1 MYFPNAFKKTFLLPS
16 GTVTVNT
23 SAATSALAAGE
34 VGLYNQAYR
43 NLSTASGSVPSVNT
57 PFYIVMGSYFTSDKI
72 SPALG
77 GYKESVKSK
86 LINPK
91 YVTRFFTVAAKK
103 PQQQVVKIGLV
114 NAGLPQDTTVRLR
127 VDVKGSPALRFL
139 SHNIYRTMDAYTGC
153 FDGTTGNVV
162 DPIPTLL
169 AWKDQINASP
179 YLNNMIQARVYKL
192 VTTLPATSAVTATTS
207 QTTIPM
213 TTTTGILVGQHVVGT
228 GIPANAFVTTVTAST
243 SIVIKYPVQATAPT
257 IGSAVSMKF
266 YSDLYNDVTAQ
277 GLPTIV
283 GSATYIPGTGT
294 QTGVGGS
301 AVVSNGIAT
310 NATIATSASGA
321 LIYTAAGNATSFTN
335 DCMLELTAA
344 YIETKFGSCTFTPT
358 DMYDIAPL
366 NIYTSVTDESGDP
379 CLVSVFG
386 TLGTLGNAT
395 EVQAAVQASGV
406 GETVLRDLILSDRYA
421 QIAYPDSS
429 HVDHLRMREIEADP
443 ALATIDR
450 NGFYDKIYL
459 LHSVPRFYNPTGSF
473 DNDQYL
479 VEIVVPTGSDV
490 SDLTTRIGNL
500 LQSSGNYSLPYTFG
514 YPGGSGSSTA
524 VEAY

>member
-34 VGLYNQAYR
+34 VGLYSQAYA
-43 NLSTASGSVPSVNT
+43 NLASASATIPATNT

-91 YVTRFFTVAAKK
+91 FVTRFFTVAAKK
-103 PQQQVVKIGLV
+103 PQQQVVKIALV

-139 SHNIYRTMDAYTGC
+139 SHNIYRTMDSYTGC
-153 FDGTTGNVV
+153 FDGTTANLV

-192 VTTLPATSAVTATTS
+192 ATTKSATGTVTATTA
-207 QTTIPM
+207 QTTITM
-213 TTTTGILVGQHVVGT
+213 SDTGSGATAVLVGQHVVGT
-228 GIPANAFVTTVTAST
+228 GIPANAFVTTVTSNT

-257 IGSAVSMKF
+257 ISTSVSMKF

-283 GSATYIPGTGT
+283 GSATYIAGTGT

-321 LIYTAAGNATSFTN
+321 LIYSAAANNTSFTN

-386 TLGTLGNAT
+386 TLGSLGNAT
-395 EVQAAVQASGV
+395 EVQAPIQASGI

-450 NGFYDKIYL
+450 NAFYDKIYL

-490 SDLTTRIGNL
+490 SDLTTRINNL
-500 LQSSGNYSLPYTFG
+500 LKVNTAGASYTNVVTET
-514 YPGGSGSSTA
+514 Y
-524 VEAY
+524 

>member
-1 MYFPNAFKKTFLLPS
+1 MYFPNAFKKTFLA
-16 GTVTVNT
+16 GTSTGSISYST
-23 SAATSALAAGE
+23 SATTSALAAGE
-34 VGLYNQAYR
+34 VGLYDQTYANI
-43 NLSTASGSVPSVNT
+43 GSVSGVPTVNT

-103 PQQQVVKIGLV
+103 PQQQVVKIALT

-153 FDGTTGNVV
+153 PDTTNPTYLV
-162 DPIPTLL
+162 DPITTLL

-192 VTTLPATSAVTATTS
+192 VTTLSATGAVTATTA

-213 TTTTGILVGQHVVGT
+213 SSTTAVLVGQHVVGT
-228 GIPANAFVTTVTAST
+228 GIPANAFVTTVTANT

-257 IGSAVSMKF
+257 IGAAVSMKF

-283 GSATYIPGTGT
+283 GTATYIAGTGT

-310 NATIATSASGA
+310 GATIATSASGA
-321 LIYTAAGNATSFTN
+321 LIYTAAANAASFTN

-386 TLGTLGNAT
+386 TVGALGNAT
-395 EVQAAVQASGV
+395 EVQAPIQASGI

-490 SDLTTRIGNL
+490 SDLTTRISNL
-500 LQSSGNYSLPYTFG
+500 LKVNTAGASYTNVVAET
-514 YPGGSGSSTA
+514 Y
-524 VEAY
+524 

>member
-1 MYFPNAFKKTFLLPS
+1 MYFPNAFKKTFLPAVTG
-16 GTVTVNT
+16 GTLTVNT
-23 SAATSALAAGE
+23 SATTSALAAGE
-34 VGLYNQAYR
+34 VGLYSQNYG
-43 NLSTASGSVPSVNT
+43 NLGALGTVPTANT

-77 GYKESVKSK
+77 GYKESIKSK

-91 YVTRFFTVAAKK
+91 YVTRFFSVAAKK
-103 PQQQVVKIGLV
+103 PQQQVVKVAVTNCGL
-114 NAGLPQDTTVRLR
+114 ACDTTFRLR
-127 VDVKGSPALRFL
+127 IDVKGSPALRFL
-139 SHNIYRTMDAYTGC
+139 SHNIYRTMDSYTGC
-153 FDGTTGNVV
+153 CDTDNPTYKKDPVV
-162 DPIPTLL
+162 TLL
-169 AWKDQINASP
+169 NWKDQINASP

-192 VTTLPATSAVTATTS
+192 VTTLAANGAVTATTS

-213 TTTTGILVGQHVVGT
+213 ASTTGVLVGQHVVGT
-228 GIPANAFVTTVTAST
+228 GIPANSFVTTVGAS

-257 IGSAVSMKF
+257 IGAAVSMKF
-266 YSDLYNDVTAQ
+266 YSDLYNDVTSQ

-283 GSATYIPGTGT
+283 GSATYIAGTGT

-310 NATIATSASGA
+310 GATIATSASGA
-321 LIYTAAGNATSFTN
+321 LIYTASTDAVTFTV

-379 CLVSVFG
+379 CLTSCFG
-386 TLGTLGNAT
+386 AVGTLGNAV
-395 EVQAAVQASGV
+395 ELQAPIQASGI

-450 NGFYDKIYL
+450 NGFYDKYYL
-459 LHSVPRFYNPTGSF
+459 LHSVPRFYNPTGTF

-479 VEIVVPTGSDV
+479 VEIVVPTGSIV
-490 SDLTTRIGNL
+490 TSLTNKISNL
-500 LQSSGNYSLPYTFG
+500 LQSAGNYSI
-514 YPGGSGSSTA
+514 STA
-524 VEAY
+524 EQY

>member
-1 MYFPNAFKKTFLLPS
+1 MYFPNAFKKTFLPAVTG
-16 GTVTVNT
+16 GTLTVNT

-34 VGLYNQAYR
+34 VGLYSQAYA
-43 NLSTASGSVPSVNT
+43 NLSTATASSLSVNT

-77 GYKESVKSK
+77 GYKESIKSK

-91 YVTRFFTVAAKK
+91 YVTRFFTVDAKQ
-103 PQQQVVKIGLV
+103 PRQQVVKVAVTNCGL
-114 NAGLPQDTTVRLR
+114 ACDTTFRLR
-127 VDVKGSPALRFL
+127 IDVKGSPALRFL
-139 SHNIYRTMDAYTGC
+139 SHNIYRTMDSYTGC
-153 FDGTTGNVV
+153 CDTDNPTYKKDPVV
-162 DPIPTLL
+162 TLL
-169 AWKDQINASP
+169 NWKDQINASP

-192 VTTLPATSAVTATTS
+192 VTTLSATGAVTATTS

-213 TTTTGILVGQHVVGT
+213 SSTTGVLVGQHVVGT
-228 GIPANAFVTTVTAST
+228 GIPANAFVTTVTANT
-243 SIVIKYPVQATAPT
+243 SIVIKYPVQAAAPT
-257 IGSAVSMKF
+257 IGASVSMKF
-266 YSDLYNDVTAQ
+266 YSDLYNDVTSL

-283 GSATYIPGTGT
+283 GTATYIAGTGT

-321 LIYTAAGNATSFTN
+321 LIYTPSADAASFTV

-379 CLVSVFG
+379 CLTSCFG
-386 TLGTLGNAT
+386 AVGTLGNAV
-395 EVQAAVQASGV
+395 ELQAPIQASGI

-443 ALATIDR
+443 ALATINR

-459 LHSVPRFYNPTGSF
+459 LHSVPRFYNPTGTF

-479 VEIVVPTGSDV
+479 VEVVVPPGSTY
-490 SDLTTRIGNL
+490 SDLTTRISNL
-500 LQSSGNYSLPYTFG
+500 LQSAGNYSI
-514 YPGGSGSSTA
+514 STP
-524 VEAY
+524 EQY

>member
-103 PQQQVVKIGLV
+103 PQQQVVKIALT

-153 FDGTTGNVV
+153 FDGTTANLV

-179 YLNNMIQARVYKL
+179 YLNNMIQARVYKY
-192 VTTLPATSAVTATTS
+192 VTTGTATNAVATTS
-207 QTTIPM
+207 QVTLTVTNTNM
-213 TTTTGILVGQHVVGT
+213 LVGQHVTGT
-228 GIPANAFVTTVTAST
+228 GIPANAFITSLISTTG
-243 SIVIKYPVQATAPT
+243 IVVKFPVQQTAPT
-257 IGSAVSMKF
+257 ISTTVVFKT

-283 GSATYIPGTGT
+283 GTATYIAGTGT

-310 NATIATSASGA
+310 GATIATSASGA
-321 LIYTAAGNATSFTN
+321 LIYSAGVNATSFTN
-335 DCMLELTAA
+335 DCMIELTAA

-386 TLGTLGNAT
+386 STGALGNAT
-395 EVQAAVQASGV
+395 EVQAPIQASGI

-450 NGFYDKIYL
+450 NAFYDKIYL

-479 VEIVVPTGSDV
+479 VEIVVPTGVDY

-500 LQSSGNYSLPYTFG
+500 LQSSGNFSVPYNFG
-514 YPGGSGSSTA
+514 YPGAGSAGSA
-524 VEAY
+524 IPEPY

>member
-34 VGLYNQAYR
+34 VGLYSQAYA
-43 NLSTASGSVPSVNT
+43 NLASASATIPATNT

-91 YVTRFFTVAAKK
+91 FVTRFFTVAAKK
-103 PQQQVVKIGLV
+103 PQQQVVKIALV

-139 SHNIYRTMDAYTGC
+139 SHNIYRTMDSYTGC
-153 FDGTTGNVV
+153 FDGTTANLV

-192 VTTLPATSAVTATTS
+192 ATTKSATGTVTATTA
-207 QTTIPM
+207 QTTITM
-213 TTTTGILVGQHVVGT
+213 SDTGSGATAVLVGQHVVGT
-228 GIPANAFVTTVTAST
+228 GIPANAFVTTVTSNT

-257 IGSAVSMKF
+257 ISTSVSMKF

-283 GSATYIPGTGT
+283 GSATYIAGTGT

-321 LIYTAAGNATSFTN
+321 LIYSAAANNTSFTN

-386 TLGTLGNAT
+386 TLGSLGNAT
-395 EVQAAVQASGV
+395 EVQAPIQASGI

-450 NGFYDKIYL
+450 NAFYDKLYL

-479 VEIVVPTGSDV
+479 VEIVVPTGTNM
-490 SDLTTRIGNL
+490 TTFVGNISYL
-500 LQSSGNYSLPYTFG
+500 LQSAGNYSI
-514 YPGGSGSSTA
+514 GGLETI
-524 VEAY
+524 YNP

>member
-1 MYFPNAFKKTFLLPS
+1 MYFPNAFKKTFLPAVS
-16 GTVTVNT
+16 GGTLTVNT
-23 SAATSALAAGE
+23 SVATSALAAGE
-34 VGLYNQAYR
+34 VGLFSQAYA
-43 NLSTASGSVPSVNT
+43 NLGSIGSTPSVNT

-77 GYKESVKSK
+77 GYKESIKSK

-103 PQQQVVKIGLV
+103 PQQQVVKVAVLDCGL
-114 NAGLPQDTTVRLR
+114 ACDTTFRLR
-127 VDVKGSPALRFL
+127 IDVKGSPALRFL
-139 SHNIYRTMDAYTGC
+139 SHNIYRTMDSYTGC
-153 FDGTTGNVV
+153 CDTTNPTYLKDPVV
-162 DPIPTLL
+162 TLL
-169 AWKDQINASP
+169 NWKDQINASP
-179 YLNNMIQARVYKL
+179 YLNNMIQARVYKR
-192 VTTLPATSAVTATTS
+192 VTTLPATGAVTATTS

-213 TTTTGILVGQHVVGT
+213 SSTTAILVGQHVVGT

-257 IGSAVSMKF
+257 IGASVSMKF
-266 YSDLYNDVTAQ
+266 YSDLYNDVTSQ

-283 GSATYIPGTGT
+283 GSATYIAGTGT

-310 NATIATSASGA
+310 GATIATSASGA
-321 LIYTAAGNATSFTN
+321 LIYTAAADAASFTT
-335 DCMLELTAA
+335 DCMLELTGA

-379 CLVSVFG
+379 CLSSCFG
-386 TLGTLGNAT
+386 AVGTLGNAV
-395 EVQAAVQASGV
+395 ELQAPIQASGI

-429 HVDHLRMREIEADP
+429 RVDHLRMREIESDP

-450 NGFYDKIYL
+450 NAFYDKIYL

-479 VEIVVPTGSDV
+479 VEIVVPTGSTV
-490 SDLTTRIGNL
+490 TSLTTPISYL
-500 LQSSGNYSLPYTFG
+500 LQSAGNYSI
-514 YPGGSGSSTA
+514 SSPET
-524 VEAY
+524 Y

>member
-1 MYFPNAFKKTFLLPS
+1 MYFPNAFKKTFLPAVTG
-16 GTVTVNT
+16 GTLTVNT

-34 VGLYNQAYR
+34 VGLYDQNYA
-43 NLSTASGSVPSVNT
+43 NLGALSSVPSVNT

-77 GYKESVKSK
+77 GYKESIKSK

-91 YVTRFFTVAAKK
+91 YVTRFFTVAAKQ
-103 PQQQVVKIGLV
+103 PRQQVVKVGVTNCGL
-114 NAGLPQDTTVRLR
+114 ACDTTFRLR
-127 VDVKGSPALRFL
+127 IDVKGSPALRFL
-139 SHNIYRTMDAYTGC
+139 SHNIYRTMDSYSGC
-153 FDGTTGNVV
+153 CDTDNPTYLKDPVV
-162 DPIPTLL
+162 TLL
-169 AWKDQINASP
+169 NWKDQINASP

-192 VTTLPATSAVTATTS
+192 VTTLSATSAVTATTA

-213 TTTTGILVGQHVVGT
+213 SSTTGVLVGQHVVGT
-228 GIPANAFVTTVTAST
+228 GIPANSFVTTVTANT

-257 IGSAVSMKF
+257 IGASVSMKF
-266 YSDLYNDVTAQ
+266 YSDLYNDVTSL

-283 GSATYIPGTGT
+283 GTATYIAGTGT
-294 QTGVGGS
+294 ETGVGGS

-310 NATIATSASGA
+310 GATIATSASGA
-321 LIYTAAGNATSFTN
+321 LIYTPSADAAAFTV

-379 CLVSVFG
+379 CLTSCFG
-386 TLGTLGNAT
+386 AVGTLGNAV
-395 EVQAAVQASGV
+395 ELQAPIQASGI

-429 HVDHLRMREIEADP
+429 HVDHIRMREIEADP
-443 ALATIDR
+443 ALATINR
-450 NGFYDKIYL
+450 NAFYDKIYL
-459 LHSVPRFYNPTGSF
+459 LHSVPRFYNPTGTF

-479 VEIVVPTGSDV
+479 VEIVVPTGSTVTSLTNKV
-490 SDLTTRIGNL
+490 SNL
-500 LQSSGNYSLPYTFG
+500 LQSAGNYSI
-514 YPGGSGSSTA
+514 SSPE
-524 VEAY
+524 VY

>member
-1 MYFPNAFKKTFLLPS
+1 MYFPNAFKKTFLPAVTG
-16 GTVTVNT
+16 GTLTVNT

-34 VGLYNQAYR
+34 VGLYDQNYA
-43 NLSTASGSVPSVNT
+43 NLGALSSVPSVNT

-77 GYKESVKSK
+77 GYKESIKSK

-91 YVTRFFTVAAKK
+91 YVTRFFTVAAKQ
-103 PQQQVVKIGLV
+103 PRQQVVKVGVTNCGL
-114 NAGLPQDTTVRLR
+114 ACDTTFRLR
-127 VDVKGSPALRFL
+127 IDVKGSPALRFL
-139 SHNIYRTMDAYTGC
+139 SHNIYRTMDSYSGC
-153 FDGTTGNVV
+153 CDTDNPTYLKDPVV
-162 DPIPTLL
+162 TLL
-169 AWKDQINASP
+169 NWKDQINASP

-192 VTTLPATSAVTATTS
+192 VTTLSATSAVTATTA

-213 TTTTGILVGQHVVGT
+213 SSTTGVLVGQHVVGT
-228 GIPANAFVTTVTAST
+228 GIPANSFVTTVTANT

-257 IGSAVSMKF
+257 IGASVSMKF
-266 YSDLYNDVTAQ
+266 YSDLYNDVTSL

-283 GSATYIPGTGT
+283 GTATYIAGTGT
-294 QTGVGGS
+294 ETGVGGS

-310 NATIATSASGA
+310 GATIATSASGA
-321 LIYTAAGNATSFTN
+321 LIYTPSADAASFTV

-379 CLVSVFG
+379 CLTSCFG
-386 TLGTLGNAT
+386 AVGTLGNAV
-395 EVQAAVQASGV
+395 ELQAPIQASGI

-429 HVDHLRMREIEADP
+429 HVDHIRMREIEADP
-443 ALATIDR
+443 ALATINR
-450 NGFYDKIYL
+450 NAFYDKIYL
-459 LHSVPRFYNPTGSF
+459 LHSVPRFYNPTGTF

-479 VEIVVPTGSDV
+479 VEIVVPTGSTVTSLTNKV
-490 SDLTTRIGNL
+490 SNL
-500 LQSSGNYSLPYTFG
+500 LQSAGNYSI
-514 YPGGSGSSTA
+514 SSPE
-524 VEAY
+524 VY

>member
-1 MYFPNAFKKTFLLPS
+1 MYFPNAFKKTFLAAAS
-16 GTVTVNT
+16 GGNMSYVT
-23 SAATSALAAGE
+23 SGATSALAAGE
-34 VGLYNQAYR
+34 VGLYDQSYT
-43 NLSTASGSVPSVNT
+43 NLGSLGSVPSVNT

-91 YVTRFFTVAAKK
+91 YVTRFFSVAAKK
-103 PQQQVVKIGLV
+103 PQQQVVKIALV
-114 NAGLPQDTTVRLR
+114 NAGLPLDTTVRLR

-139 SHNIYRTMDAYTGC
+139 SHNIYRTMDSYTGC
-153 FDGTTGNVV
+153 ADSANPTYLA

-169 AWKDQINASP
+169 NWKDQINASP

-192 VTTLPATSAVTATTS
+192 VTTLPATGAVTATTS

-213 TTTTGILVGQHVVGT
+213 SSTTAVLVGQHVVGT
-228 GIPANAFVTTVTAST
+228 GIPANAFVTTVTANT

-257 IGSAVSMKF
+257 IGAAVSMKF

-283 GSATYIPGTGT
+283 GSATYIAGTGT

-310 NATIATSASGA
+310 GATIATSASGA
-321 LIYTAAGNATSFTN
+321 LIYTAAGNAATFTN
-335 DCMLELTAA
+335 DCMLELTGA

-386 TLGTLGNAT
+386 TVGSLGNAT
-395 EVQAAVQASGV
+395 EVQAPVQASGI

-450 NGFYDKIYL
+450 NAFYDKIYL

-479 VEIVVPTGSDV
+479 VEIVVPTGTSI
-490 SDLTTRIGNL
+490 TTFVTSINRL
-500 LQSSGNYSLPYTFG
+500 LQSAGSYSIAQ
-514 YPGGSGSSTA
+514 GGSGVGYIFET
-524 VEAY
+524 Y

>member
-1 MYFPNAFKKTFLLPS
+1 MYFPNAFKKTFLPAVS
-16 GTVTVNT
+16 GGTLTVNT
-23 SAATSALAAGE
+23 SSATSALAAGE
-34 VGLYNQAYR
+34 VGLYSQAYV
-43 NLSTASGSVPSVNT
+43 NLGSASATIPATNT

-103 PQQQVVKIGLV
+103 PQQQVVKVAVLDCGL
-114 NAGLPQDTTVRLR
+114 ACDTTFRLR
-127 VDVKGSPALRFL
+127 IDVKGSPALRFL
-139 SHNIYRTMDAYTGC
+139 SHNIYRTMDSYTGC
-153 FDGTTGNVV
+153 CDATNPTYLKDPVV
-162 DPIPTLL
+162 TLL
-169 AWKDQINASP
+169 NWKDQINASP
-179 YLNNMIQARVYKL
+179 YLNNMIQARVYKR
-192 VTTLPATSAVTATTS
+192 VTTLPATGAVTATTS

-213 TTTTGILVGQHVVGT
+213 SSTTAVLVGQHVVGT
-228 GIPANAFVTTVTAST
+228 GIPANAFVTTVTANT
-243 SIVIKYPVQATAPT
+243 SIVIKYPVQAAAPT
-257 IGSAVSMKF
+257 IGAAVSMKF

-321 LIYTAAGNATSFTN
+321 LIYTAAADAASFTT

-379 CLVSVFG
+379 CLTSCFG
-386 TLGTLGNAT
+386 AVGTLGNAV
-395 EVQAAVQASGV
+395 ELQAPIQASGI

-459 LHSVPRFYNPTGSF
+459 LHSVPRFYNPTGTF

-479 VEIVVPTGSDV
+479 VEIVVPTGSTV
-490 SDLTTRIGNL
+490 SDLTDRINNL
-500 LQSSGNYSLPYTFG
+500 LKVNTSGASYINVVPETY
-514 YPGGSGSSTA
+514 
-524 VEAY
+524 

>member
-1 MYFPNAFKKTFLLPS
+1 MYFPNAFKKTFLPAVTG
-16 GTVTVNT
+16 GTLTVNT

-34 VGLYNQAYR
+34 VGLYDQNYA
-43 NLSTASGSVPSVNT
+43 NLGALSSVPSVNT

-77 GYKESVKSK
+77 GYKESIKSK

-91 YVTRFFTVAAKK
+91 YVTRFFTVAAKQ
-103 PQQQVVKIGLV
+103 PRQQVVKVGVTNCGL
-114 NAGLPQDTTVRLR
+114 ACDTTFRLR
-127 VDVKGSPALRFL
+127 IDVKGSPALRFL
-139 SHNIYRTMDAYTGC
+139 SHNIYRTMDSYSGC
-153 FDGTTGNVV
+153 CDTSNPTYLKDPVV
-162 DPIPTLL
+162 TLL
-169 AWKDQINASP
+169 NWKDQINASP

-192 VTTLPATSAVTATTS
+192 VTTLSATSAVTATTA

-213 TTTTGILVGQHVVGT
+213 SSTTGVLVGQHVVGT
-228 GIPANAFVTTVTAST
+228 GIPANSFVTTVTANT

-257 IGSAVSMKF
+257 IGASVSMKF
-266 YSDLYNDVTAQ
+266 YSDLYNDVTSL

-283 GSATYIPGTGT
+283 GTATYIAGTGT
-294 QTGVGGS
+294 ETGVGGS

-310 NATIATSASGA
+310 GATIATSASGA
-321 LIYTAAGNATSFTN
+321 LIYTPSADAASFTV

-379 CLVSVFG
+379 CLTSCFG
-386 TLGTLGNAT
+386 AVGTLGNAV
-395 EVQAAVQASGV
+395 ELQAPIQASGI

-429 HVDHLRMREIEADP
+429 HVDHIRMREIEADP
-443 ALATIDR
+443 ALATINR
-450 NGFYDKIYL
+450 NAFYDKIYL
-459 LHSVPRFYNPTGSF
+459 LHSVPRFYNPTGTF

-479 VEIVVPTGSDV
+479 VEIVVPTGSTVTSLTNKV
-490 SDLTTRIGNL
+490 SNL
-500 LQSSGNYSLPYTFG
+500 LQSAGNYSI
-514 YPGGSGSSTA
+514 SSPE
-524 VEAY
+524 VY

>member
-1 MYFPNAFKKTFLLPS
+1 MYFPNAFKKTFLPAVTG
-16 GTVTVNT
+16 GTLTVNT
-23 SAATSALAAGE
+23 SATTSALAAGE
-34 VGLYNQAYR
+34 VGLYDKNYA
-43 NLSTASGSVPSVNT
+43 NLGALSSVPSVNT

-77 GYKESVKSK
+77 GYKESIKSK

-91 YVTRFFTVAAKK
+91 YVTRFFTVAAKQ
-103 PQQQVVKIGLV
+103 PRQQVVKVGVTNCGL
-114 NAGLPQDTTVRLR
+114 ACDTTFRLR
-127 VDVKGSPALRFL
+127 IDVKGSPALRFL
-139 SHNIYRTMDAYTGC
+139 SHNIYRTMDSYSGC
-153 FDGTTGNVV
+153 CDTDNPTYLKDPVV
-162 DPIPTLL
+162 TLL
-169 AWKDQINASP
+169 NWKDQINASP

-192 VTTLPATSAVTATTS
+192 VTTLSATSAVTATTA

-213 TTTTGILVGQHVVGT
+213 SSTTGVLVGQHVVGT
-228 GIPANAFVTTVTAST
+228 GIPANSFVTTVTANT

-257 IGSAVSMKF
+257 IGASVSMKF
-266 YSDLYNDVTAQ
+266 YSDLYNDVTSL

-283 GSATYIPGTGT
+283 GTATYIAGTGT
-294 QTGVGGS
+294 ETGVGGS

-310 NATIATSASGA
+310 GATIATSASGA
-321 LIYTAAGNATSFTN
+321 LIYTPSADAASFTV

-379 CLVSVFG
+379 CLTSCFG
-386 TLGTLGNAT
+386 AVGTLGNAV
-395 EVQAAVQASGV
+395 ELQAPIQASGI

-443 ALATIDR
+443 ALATINR
-450 NGFYDKIYL
+450 NAFYDKIYL
-459 LHSVPRFYNPTGSF
+459 LHSVPRFYNPTGTF

-479 VEIVVPTGSDV
+479 VEIVVPTGSTVTSLTNKV
-490 SDLTTRIGNL
+490 SNL
-500 LQSSGNYSLPYTFG
+500 LQSAGNYSI
-514 YPGGSGSSTA
+514 SSPE
-524 VEAY
+524 VY

>member
-1 MYFPNAFKKTFLLPS
+1 MYFPNAFKKTFLAAAS
-16 GTVTVNT
+16 GGNMSYNT
-23 SAATSALAAGE
+23 SSATSALAAGE
-34 VGLYNQAYR
+34 VGLYSQAYV
-43 NLSTASGSVPSVNT
+43 NLGSISSTPSVNT

-77 GYKESVKSK
+77 GYKESIKSK

-103 PQQQVVKIGLV
+103 PQQQVVKVAVLDCGL
-114 NAGLPQDTTVRLR
+114 ACDTTFRLR
-127 VDVKGSPALRFL
+127 IDVKGSPALRFL
-139 SHNIYRTMDAYTGC
+139 SHNIYRTMDSYTGC
-153 FDGTTGNVV
+153 CNTTNPTYLKDPVV
-162 DPIPTLL
+162 TLL
-169 AWKDQINASP
+169 NWKDQINASP
-179 YLNNMIQARVYKL
+179 YLNNMIQARVYKR
-192 VTTLPATSAVTATTS
+192 VTTLPATGAVTATTS

-213 TTTTGILVGQHVVGT
+213 SSTTAVLVGQHVVGT
-228 GIPANAFVTTVTAST
+228 GIPANAFVTTVTANT

-257 IGSAVSMKF
+257 IGAAVSMKF

-321 LIYTAAGNATSFTN
+321 LIYTADADAVSFTT

-366 NIYTSVTDESGDP
+366 NIYTSITDESGDP
-379 CLVSVFG
+379 CLTSCFG
-386 TLGTLGNAT
+386 AVGALGNAV
-395 EVQAAVQASGV
+395 ELQAPIQASGI

-450 NGFYDKIYL
+450 NGLYDKIYL

-479 VEIVVPTGSDV
+479 VEIVVPNGTS
-490 SDLTTRIGNL
+490 TTTFKGAISYL
-500 LQSSGNYSLPYTFG
+500 LQSAGNYSI
-514 YPGGSGSSTA
+514 STA
-524 VEAY
+524 ESF

>member
-1 MYFPNAFKKTFLLPS
+1 MYFPNAFKKTFLP
-16 GTVTVNT
+16 
-23 SAATSALAAGE
+23 ATSGGNLSYNTTTNGTTVALAAGE
-34 VGLYNQAYR
+34 IGLFGQNYV
-43 NLSTASGSVPSVNT
+43 NLGASPAPSVNT

-103 PQQQVVKIGLV
+103 PQQQVVKIALV
-114 NAGLPQDTTVRLR
+114 NAALPLDTTVRLR

-139 SHNIYRTMDAYTGC
+139 SHNIYRTMDSYTGC
-153 FDGTTGNVV
+153 A
-162 DPIPTLL
+162 DPLNPTYNADPVTTLL

-192 VTTLPATSAVTATTS
+192 ATTKSATGTVTATTA
-207 QTTIPM
+207 QTTITM
-213 TTTTGILVGQHVVGT
+213 SDTGSGATAVLVGQHVVGT
-228 GIPANAFVTTVTAST
+228 GIPANTFVTTVTSNT

-257 IGSAVSMKF
+257 ISTSVSMKF

-283 GSATYIPGTGT
+283 GSATYIAGTGT

-310 NATIATSASGA
+310 GATIAASTSGA
-321 LIYTAAGNATSFTN
+321 LIYTPAANAATFTN

-386 TLGTLGNAT
+386 TTGALGNAT
-395 EVQAAVQASGV
+395 EVQAPIQASGI

-450 NGFYDKIYL
+450 NAFYDKIYL

-479 VEIVVPTGSDV
+479 VEIVVPTGTST
-490 SDLTTRIGNL
+490 SSFLTAISNL
-500 LQSSGNYSLPYTFG
+500 LQSAGGYSI
-514 YPGGSGSSTA
+514 GSA
-524 VEAY
+524 EPF